1 MHLHKKIPRVHE
13 NQKEVQN
20 LMKES
25 VKLTQFAKSA
35 GCAAKIGPK
44 VLAEIV
50 GELPKFFDEHL
61 LVGTET
67 NDDGAVYQISD
78 ELALIQTLDF
88 FPPVVDEPS
97 LFGEIAAANALSDIY
112 AMGGTPKIALN
123 IVAFPNCLGQ
133 EVLGEIL
140 QGGAKKVQEA
150 GAVLAGGHS
159 INDEEPKYGLS
170 VTGFVN
176 PKKMWKNSGAGPGDA
191 LILTKPIGTGLV
203 NTAAKADMVS
213 ETSRKLAIGQMRC
226 LNYYASEI
234 LKDYEVHG
242 CTDVTGFSLAGHAL
256 EMAEGSQVT
265 IKIDTKKI
273 PFLPDVEEYAKMGL
287 VPEGTYRN
295 KEFLREKI
303 KLNDTIK
310 ESFEDLLF
318 DPQTSGGLLVSLK
331 KKDAK
336 EVLKR
341 LQEQEQTRY
350 SKIVGEVEEKQEVHL
365 IFL

>member
-1 MHLHKKIPRVHE
+1 
-13 NQKEVQN
+13 
-20 LMKES
+20 MKES

-176 PKKMWKNSGAGPGDA
+176 PKKMWKNSGAEPGDA

-331 KKDAK
+331 KEDAK

-350 SKIVGEVEEKQEVHL
+350 SQIVGEVEEKQEAHL

>member
-1 MHLHKKIPRVHE
+1 M
-13 NQKEVQN
+13 
-20 LMKES
+20 
-25 VKLTQFAKSA
+25 
-35 GCAAKIGPK
+35 
-44 VLAEIV
+44 
-50 GELPKFFDEHL
+50 
-61 LVGTET
+61 
-67 NDDGAVYQISD
+67 
-78 ELALIQTLDF
+78 
-88 FPPVVDEPS
+88 
-97 LFGEIAAANALSDIY
+97 
-112 AMGGTPKIALN
+112 
-123 IVAFPNCLGQ
+123 
-133 EVLGEIL
+133 
-140 QGGAKKVQEA
+140 
-150 GAVLAGGHS
+150 
-159 INDEEPKYGLS
+159 
-170 VTGFVN
+170 
-176 PKKMWKNSGAGPGDA
+176 
-191 LILTKPIGTGLV
+191 
-203 NTAAKADMVS
+203 
-213 ETSRKLAIGQMRC
+213 
-226 LNYYASEI
+226 
-234 LKDYEVHG
+234 HG

-331 KKDAK
+331 KEDAK

-350 SKIVGEVEEKQEVHL
+350 SKIVGEVEEKQEAHL

>member
-1 MHLHKKIPRVHE
+1 
-13 NQKEVQN
+13 
-20 LMKES
+20 MKES

-50 GELPKFFDEHL
+50 GGLPKFFDEHL

-170 VTGFVN
+170 VAGFVN
-176 PKKMWKNSGAGPGDA
+176 PKKMWKNSGAEPGDA

>member
-1 MHLHKKIPRVHE
+1 ME
-13 NQKEVQN
+13 TE
-20 LMKES
+20 
-25 VKLTQFAKSA
+25 VKLTKLAQCA
-35 GCAAKIGPK
+35 GCGAKVGAGT
-44 VLAEIV
+44 LAKLLDGI
-50 GELPKFFDEHL
+50 PTRSDERL
-61 LVGTET
+61 LVGFDKS
-67 NDDGAVYQISD
+67 DDASVYKID
-78 ELALIQTLDF
+78 ENTALVQTLDF
-88 FPPVVDEPS
+88 FPPIVDDPEM
-97 LFGEIAAANALSDIY
+97 FGEIAAVNAISDIY

-176 PKKMWKNSGAGPGDA
+176 PKKMWKNSGAEPGDA

>member
-1 MHLHKKIPRVHE
+1 M
-13 NQKEVQN
+13 
-20 LMKES
+20 
-25 VKLTQFAKSA
+25 
-35 GCAAKIGPK
+35 
-44 VLAEIV
+44 
-50 GELPKFFDEHL
+50 
-61 LVGTET
+61 
-67 NDDGAVYQISD
+67 
-78 ELALIQTLDF
+78 
-88 FPPVVDEPS
+88 
-97 LFGEIAAANALSDIY
+97 
-112 AMGGTPKIALN
+112 
-123 IVAFPNCLGQ
+123 
-133 EVLGEIL
+133 
-140 QGGAKKVQEA
+140 
-150 GAVLAGGHS
+150 
-159 INDEEPKYGLS
+159 
-170 VTGFVN
+170 
-176 PKKMWKNSGAGPGDA
+176 
-191 LILTKPIGTGLV
+191 
-203 NTAAKADMVS
+203 
-213 ETSRKLAIGQMRC
+213 
-226 LNYYASEI
+226 
-234 LKDYEVHG
+234 
-242 CTDVTGFSLAGHAL
+242 TGFSLAGHAL

>member
-1 MHLHKKIPRVHE
+1 
-13 NQKEVQN
+13 
-20 LMKES
+20 
-25 VKLTQFAKSA
+25 
-35 GCAAKIGPK
+35 
-44 VLAEIV
+44 
-50 GELPKFFDEHL
+50 
-61 LVGTET
+61 
-67 NDDGAVYQISD
+67 
-78 ELALIQTLDF
+78 
-88 FPPVVDEPS
+88 
-97 LFGEIAAANALSDIY
+97 
-112 AMGGTPKIALN
+112 
-123 IVAFPNCLGQ
+123 
-133 EVLGEIL
+133 
-140 QGGAKKVQEA
+140 
-150 GAVLAGGHS
+150 
-159 INDEEPKYGLS
+159 
-170 VTGFVN
+170 
-176 PKKMWKNSGAGPGDA
+176 
-191 LILTKPIGTGLV
+191 
-203 NTAAKADMVS
+203 
-213 ETSRKLAIGQMRC
+213 
-226 LNYYASEI
+226 
-234 LKDYEVHG
+234 
-242 CTDVTGFSLAGHAL
+242 VTGFSLAGHAL

>member
-1 MHLHKKIPRVHE
+1 
-13 NQKEVQN
+13 
-20 LMKES
+20 
-25 VKLTQFAKSA
+25 
-35 GCAAKIGPK
+35 
-44 VLAEIV
+44 
-50 GELPKFFDEHL
+50 
-61 LVGTET
+61 
-67 NDDGAVYQISD
+67 
-78 ELALIQTLDF
+78 
-88 FPPVVDEPS
+88 
-97 LFGEIAAANALSDIY
+97 
-112 AMGGTPKIALN
+112 
-123 IVAFPNCLGQ
+123 
-133 EVLGEIL
+133 
-140 QGGAKKVQEA
+140 
-150 GAVLAGGHS
+150 
-159 INDEEPKYGLS
+159 
-170 VTGFVN
+170 
-176 PKKMWKNSGAGPGDA
+176 
-191 LILTKPIGTGLV
+191 
-203 NTAAKADMVS
+203 
-213 ETSRKLAIGQMRC
+213 MRC

-273 PFLPDVEEYAKMGL
+273 PFLPGCGRVCKMGL

>member
-1 MHLHKKIPRVHE
+1 
-13 NQKEVQN
+13 
-20 LMKES
+20 MKES

-50 GELPKFFDEHL
+50 GGLPKFFDEHL

-176 PKKMWKNSGAGPGDA
+176 PH
-191 LILTKPIGTGLV
+191 L
-203 NTAAKADMVS
+203 
-213 ETSRKLAIGQMRC
+213 
-226 LNYYASEI
+226 
-234 LKDYEVHG
+234 
-242 CTDVTGFSLAGHAL
+242 
-256 EMAEGSQVT
+256 
-265 IKIDTKKI
+265 
-273 PFLPDVEEYAKMGL
+273 PFLPDIH
-287 VPEGTYRN
+287 
-295 KEFLREKI
+295 KEI
-303 KLNDTIK
+303 P
-310 ESFEDLLF
+310 DLLHCEE
-318 DPQTSGGLLVSLK
+318 SL
-331 KKDAK
+331 
-336 EVLKR
+336 
-341 LQEQEQTRY
+341 
-350 SKIVGEVEEKQEVHL
+350 EVHDYHL
-365 IFL
+365 HLPCQYPQSMPLLPRNRLN

>member
-1 MHLHKKIPRVHE
+1 M
-13 NQKEVQN
+13 
-20 LMKES
+20 
-25 VKLTQFAKSA
+25 
-35 GCAAKIGPK
+35 
-44 VLAEIV
+44 
-50 GELPKFFDEHL
+50 
-61 LVGTET
+61 
-67 NDDGAVYQISD
+67 
-78 ELALIQTLDF
+78 
-88 FPPVVDEPS
+88 
-97 LFGEIAAANALSDIY
+97 
-112 AMGGTPKIALN
+112 
-123 IVAFPNCLGQ
+123 
-133 EVLGEIL
+133 
-140 QGGAKKVQEA
+140 QEA

-176 PKKMWKNSGAGPGDA
+176 PKKMWKNSGAEPGDA